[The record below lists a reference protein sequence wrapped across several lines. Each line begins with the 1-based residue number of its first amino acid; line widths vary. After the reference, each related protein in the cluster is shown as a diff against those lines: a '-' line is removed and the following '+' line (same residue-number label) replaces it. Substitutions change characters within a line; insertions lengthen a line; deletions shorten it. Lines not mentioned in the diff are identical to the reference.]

1 MPTTRLKRIE
11 KKRKYLAAILFIISI
26 TLIVGFIFFI
36 SKLIGFY
43 NNIHTPIVKK
53 GEKDKP
59 KNTYNILLLGYGGG
73 MHQGAFLTDTMM
85 VAHVDLEKEKVVLI
99 SIPRD
104 IWVKVPTK
112 SEDFY
117 SKINA
122 VYQMGL
128 FPENY
133 PDLDTEYI
141 DSKENPSGIVKKV
154 VGDVTGLEIDY
165 YVAVDF
171 QGFVNAIDTLG
182 GVEINVITSF
192 SDAEYPI
199 EGKDDDLCGKKEED
213 LPELEK
219 IATESAVLAF
229 PCRYETVT
237 FTKGLT
243 QMDGETALKF
253 ARSRHSLE
261 DGGDFR
267 RAQRQQQVIDA
278 VKNKVLS
285 INFIPKIVPLIDE
298 LGDHVKTDIKADRF
312 ILEGPSASKYS
323 IATYVISD
331 EFLAE
336 DRSDN
341 GQYIIIPRTG
351 IDEWDEIHK
360 IIDNRLKGIT
370 PSPTGNP
377 TQKPT
382 IKL

>member
-11 KKRKYLAAILFIISI
+11 KKRQYLAISI
-26 TLIVGFIFFI
+26 LIFVSVLTVGFSFLIF
-36 SKLIGFY
+36 KLISFY
-43 NNIHTPIVKK
+43 NDIHTPSVAS
-53 GEKDKP
+53 GVQDKP
-59 KNTYNILLLGYGGG
+59 KNIYNILLLGYGGG
-73 MHQGAFLTDTMM
+73 MHQGAYLTDTMI
-85 VAHVDLEKEKVVLI
+85 VAHVDLEKKKAVLI

-104 IWVKVPTK
+104 IWVKVPTR
-112 SEDFY
+112 SDSFY

-128 FPENY
+128 FPEDY
-133 PDLDTEYI
+133 PDLDRKYI
-141 DSKENPSGIVKKV
+141 SSENPSGLVKKV
-154 VGDVTGLEIDY
+154 VGDVTGLKIDY

-182 GVEINVITSF
+182 GVNINVTNSF
-192 SDAEYPI
+192 TDPECPI
-199 EGKDDDLCGKKEED
+199 EGKEDDLCGKKEED

-285 INFIPKIVPLIDE
+285 INFIPKIVPFIDE
-298 LGDHVKTDIKADRF
+298 LGDHITTDVKADRF
-312 ILEGPSASKYS
+312 ILEGPNAGKYS
-323 IATYVISD
+323 IATYVISN
-331 EFLAE
+331 EFTTE
-336 DRSDN
+336 TRSEN
-341 GQYIIIPRTG
+341 GQYIIVPRTG
-351 IDEWDEIHK
+351 IDDWDEIHTV
-360 IIDNRLKGIT
+360 ISNRLKGIT
-370 PSPTGNP
+370 PTPTKLP
-377 TQKPT
+377 VT
-382 IKL
+382 ITPNRY

>member
-11 KKRKYLAAILFIISI
+11 KKRQYLAISI
-26 TLIVGFIFFI
+26 LIFVSVLTVGFSFLIF
-36 SKLIGFY
+36 KLISFY
-43 NNIHTPIVKK
+43 NDIHTPSVAS
-53 GEKDKP
+53 GVQDKP
-59 KNTYNILLLGYGGG
+59 KNIYNILLLGYGGG
-73 MHQGAFLTDTMM
+73 MHQGAYLTDTMI
-85 VAHVDLEKEKVVLI
+85 VAHVDLEKKKALLI

-104 IWVKVPTK
+104 IWVKVPTR
-112 SEDFY
+112 SDSFY

-122 VYQMGL
+122 VYQIVL
-128 FPENY
+128 FPEDY
-133 PDLDTEYI
+133 PDLDRKYI
-141 DSKENPSGIVKKV
+141 SSENPSGLVKKV
-154 VGDVTGLEIDY
+154 VGDVTGLKIDY

-182 GVEINVITSF
+182 GVNINVTNSF
-192 SDAEYPI
+192 TDPEYPI
-199 EGKDDDLCGKKEED
+199 EGKEDDLCGKKEED
-213 LPELEK
+213 LPELDK

-285 INFIPKIVPLIDE
+285 INFIPKIVPFIDE
-298 LGDHVKTDIKADRF
+298 LGDHITTDVKADRF
-312 ILEGPSASKYS
+312 ILEGPNASKYS

-331 EFLAE
+331 EFLTQT
-336 DRSDN
+336 RSEN
-341 GQYIIIPRTG
+341 GQYIIVPRTG
-351 IDEWDEIHK
+351 IDDWDEIHTV
-360 IIDNRLKGIT
+360 ISNRLKGIT
-370 PSPTGNP
+370 PTPTKLP
-377 TQKPT
+377 VT
-382 IKL
+382 ITPNRY

>member
-11 KKRKYLAAILFIISI
+11 KKRQYLAISI
-26 TLIVGFIFFI
+26 LIFVSVLTVGFSFLIF
-36 SKLIGFY
+36 KLISFY
-43 NNIHTPIVKK
+43 NDIHTPSVAS
-53 GEKDKP
+53 GVQDKP
-59 KNTYNILLLGYGGG
+59 KNIYNILLLGYGGG
-73 MHQGAFLTDTMM
+73 MHQGAYLTDTMI
-85 VAHVDLEKEKVVLI
+85 VAHVDLEKKKAVLI

-104 IWVKVPTK
+104 IWVKVPTR
-112 SEDFY
+112 SDSFY

-128 FPENY
+128 FPEDY
-133 PDLDTEYI
+133 PDLDRKYI
-141 DSKENPSGIVKKV
+141 SSENPSGLVKKV
-154 VGDVTGLEIDY
+154 VGDVTGLKIDY

-171 QGFVNAIDTLG
+171 QGFVNAIGTLG
-182 GVEINVITSF
+182 GVDINVTNSF
-192 SDAEYPI
+192 TDPEYPI
-199 EGKDDDLCGKKEED
+199 EGKEDDLCGKKEED
-213 LPELEK
+213 LPELDK

-285 INFIPKIVPLIDE
+285 INFIPKIVPFIDE
-298 LGDHVKTDIKADRF
+298 LGDHITTDVKADRF
-312 ILEGPSASKYS
+312 ILEGPNASKYS

-331 EFLAE
+331 EFMTQT
-336 DRSDN
+336 RSEN
-341 GQYIIIPRTG
+341 GQYIIVPRTG
-351 IDEWDEIHK
+351 IDDWDEIHTV
-360 IIDNRLKGIT
+360 ISNRLKGIT
-370 PSPTGNP
+370 PTPTKLP
-377 TQKPT
+377 VT
-382 IKL
+382 ITPNRY

>member
-11 KKRKYLAAILFIISI
+11 KKRQYLAISI
-26 TLIVGFIFFI
+26 LIFVSVLTVGFSFLIF
-36 SKLIGFY
+36 KLISFY
-43 NNIHTPIVKK
+43 NDIHTPSVAS
-53 GEKDKP
+53 GVQDKP
-59 KNTYNILLLGYGGG
+59 KNIYNILLLGYGGG
-73 MHQGAFLTDTMM
+73 MHQGAYLTDTMI
-85 VAHVDLEKEKVVLI
+85 VAHVDLEKKKAVLI

-104 IWVKVPTK
+104 IWVKVPTR
-112 SEDFY
+112 SDSFY

-128 FPENY
+128 FPEDY
-133 PDLDTEYI
+133 PDLDRKYI
-141 DSKENPSGIVKKV
+141 SSENPSGLVKKV
-154 VGDVTGLEIDY
+154 VGDVTGLKIDY

-182 GVEINVITSF
+182 GVDINVTNSF
-192 SDAEYPI
+192 TDPEYPI
-199 EGKDDDLCGKKEED
+199 EGKEDDLCGKKEED

-285 INFIPKIVPLIDE
+285 INFIPKIVPFIDE
-298 LGDHVKTDIKADRF
+298 LGDHITTDVKADRF
-312 ILEGPSASKYS
+312 ILEGPNASKYS

-331 EFLAE
+331 EFMTQT
-336 DRSDN
+336 RSEN
-341 GQYIIIPRTG
+341 GQYIIVPRTG
-351 IDEWDEIHK
+351 IDDWDEIHTV
-360 IIDNRLKGIT
+360 ISNRLKGIT
-370 PSPTGNP
+370 PTPTKLP
-377 TQKPT
+377 VT
-382 IKL
+382 ITPNRY